1 MPPSWLKSNPPMPSI
16 PPNMSNLLD
25 GLSSSSVSIHLSQ
38 SHLSQLFVLEVSLTI
53 ELQRPSSFFTNIKW
67 RDLVTWYLLSS
78 LLIGFEKSNLN
89 PYSFAST
96 LA

>member
-38 SHLSQLFVLEVSLTI
+38 SHLSQLGGMNGMGGMDDMNFDED
-53 ELQRPSSFFTNIKW
+53 ELG
-67 RDLVTWYLLSS
+67 
-78 LLIGFEKSNLN
+78 GFDEEEELKADSEDEQENN
-89 PYSFAST
+89 K
-96 LA
+96 